1 MADFLYGDGAPPWSR
16 AARQARFDTWCC
28 VCLAVSFLVRFGS
41 SSEKGGLPSSP
52 PPPLLAPTLGWPP
65 RDGSVS
71 APQLPTPGWPL
82 EERRETSP
90 RQFFCVF
97 VLLCFD
103 FFFYLFFFYFF
114 IYLFIYLFIFFY
126 LFIYLFI
133 YFYFFFWGGGVF
145 L

>member
-28 VCLAVSFLVRFGS
+28 VCLAVSFLVRSGS
-41 SSEKGGLPSSP
+41 SSEKGGSPPSP
-52 PPPLLAPTLGWPP
+52 PPSPLLAPTLGWPP

-90 RQFFCVF
+90 RQFFFVF

-103 FFFYLFFFYFF
+103 FFYLFNFFIF
-114 IYLFIYLFIFFY
+114 IYLFIYLFIYSFY
-126 LFIYLFI
+126 FIYLF
-133 YFYFFFWGGGVF
+133 FFLFFFFLGGVF